1 MDFLDTVAG
10 GIENAVGAVL
20 APVADTAGGAAATL
34 RRELTRTW
42 HGVFGSPTMPGGT
55 NWNAYSHEELYAMV
69 HDGADP
75 GQVGEQAAVL
85 DGLGRGA
92 AEAADDL
99 SARRGQVGEVW
110 AGQASSAFGST
121 LGEHSAGGAAVAEHA
136 AALSAAVLRASEA
149 LSRAQATMP
158 HPVDVAAATAY
169 GAAAPGPNFAL
180 GAVTGAGASWFAAS
194 LAAANK
200 KAEAVEVMQAFE
212 ASLNAADPP
221 DAPAKLPPGVP
232 GGVPLPAP
240 RPEVAAVAAAAS
252 IPRPATPARTTR
264 ATAARP
270 AGSTPAQTRVPVG
283 RAPATATRGL
293 ASGTPAPATTT
304 HGPANPGPTATPTP
318 GQATLGPAATPGPAS
333 ITHGPANPG
342 QVTTATLGQATPG
355 PAATPGQ
362 ATAFGSAS
370 RGLASATRGQ
380 ATTTHGTANPGPA
393 ATPTPG
399 QATPGQAATPGPAT
413 TFGSATSGLASA
425 PLGRATATAAFSAT
439 PGPAATPGQA
449 TPGPATTFG
458 SASPGLASAT
468 PGPATATAASSA
480 TPGTVGTGQS
490 PAGAA
495 PVASPAAV
503 GGAAPIGAPSG
514 SGARRGSARPSG
526 WASGPDGRASGR
538 PVAWHELTG
547 RGGVPGLLAD
557 ADHRPA
563 RAAATAVPVSRR
575 EEDREHHNRMPRADK
590 LFALDDTT
598 PPPVIGA

>member
-1 MDFLDTVAG
+1 MDFLDTVTG

-20 APVADTAGGAAATL
+20 APVADTAGAAAATL
-34 RRELTRTW
+34 RRELTQTW

-69 HDGADP
+69 HTGADP

-92 AEAADDL
+92 SEAAEDL
-99 SARRGQVGEVW
+99 SSRRGQVGEVW
-110 AGQASSAFGST
+110 EGQASSAFGST

-158 HPVDVAAATAY
+158 DPVDVAAATSY
-169 GAAAPGPNFAL
+169 GAATPGPNFAL

-240 RPEVAAVAAAAS
+240 RPEVAAVAAVAPIPRPAAPGRTARAAA
-252 IPRPATPARTTR
+252 PRPATP
-264 ATAARP
+264 
-270 AGSTPAQTRVPVG
+270 GPV
-283 RAPATATRGL
+283 T
-293 ASGTPAPATTT
+293 SGTPASGTTAGSAST
-304 HGPANPGPTATPTP
+304 KAAAAPTSSST
-318 GQATLGPAATPGPAS
+318 GPAASSAAGP
-333 ITHGPANPG
+333 
-342 QVTTATLGQATPG
+342 
-355 PAATPGQ
+355 
-362 ATAFGSAS
+362 
-370 RGLASATRGQ
+370 
-380 ATTTHGTANPGPA
+380 
-393 ATPTPG
+393 
-399 QATPGQAATPGPAT
+399 
-413 TFGSATSGLASA
+413 
-425 PLGRATATAAFSAT
+425 GRATAPASTGGLPVGTDPSSAS
-439 PGPAATPGQA
+439 
-449 TPGPATTFG
+449 G
-458 SASPGLASAT
+458 SA
-468 PGPATATAASSA
+468 
-480 TPGTVGTGQS
+480 VG
-490 PAGAA
+490 AHR
-495 PVASPAAV
+495 
-503 GGAAPIGAPSG
+503 G
-514 SGARRGSARPSG
+514 SGGLSG

-538 PVAWHELTG
+538 PVAWHDLVG
-547 RGGVPGLLAD
+547 RGGVPGLLTD

-563 RAAATAVPVSRR
+563 RAAATAVPAGRR

-590 LFALDDTT
+590 LFALDDKT